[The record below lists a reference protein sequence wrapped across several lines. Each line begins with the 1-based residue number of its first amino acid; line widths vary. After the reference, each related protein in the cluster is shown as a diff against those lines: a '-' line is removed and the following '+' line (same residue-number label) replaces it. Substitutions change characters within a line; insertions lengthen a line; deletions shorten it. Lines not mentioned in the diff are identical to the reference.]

1 MRIEDDNAQRDQSRK
16 MIWWVLAGMLGYPFF
31 VIVSSYMGLNAA
43 SDILGSMATIY
54 FPATSLILGAF
65 LRGQRLSSQKGL
77 TMLQALIGP
86 VTGILDKFI
95 EDKDQKAALAHEI
108 ATMSERH
115 AQELAKGQLEINK
128 AEAASGSV
136 FKGGWRPFI
145 GWVCGI
151 AFAYHFVLQP
161 LIVFGV
167 TAAGVEIPELPS
179 FDMGSLMT
187 VMMGMLGLGGLR
199 SYEKK
204 QGLTK

>member
-1 MRIEDDNAQRDQSRK
+1 
-16 MIWWVLAGMLGYPFF
+16 
-31 VIVSSYMGLNAA
+31 
-43 SDILGSMATIY
+43 
-54 FPATSLILGAF
+54 
-65 LRGQRLSSQKGL
+65 
-77 TMLQALIGP
+77 MLQALIGP
-86 VTGILDKFI
+86 VSGLLDKVI

-128 AEAASGSV
+128 AEAASGSL

-145 GWVCGI
+145 GWVCGV

-167 TAAGVEIPELPS
+167 TAAGVEIPDLPE
-179 FDMGSLMT
+179 FDMSSLMT

-199 SYEKK
+199 SFEKNK
-204 QGLTK
+204 GVAK